1 MLLKLDIQVSVPI
14 CAYFDNGDYV
24 AESRASLIDAVES
37 QVSALKSCLEKPGPG
52 DRPASVLDEDVPE
65 GEPKTFAE
73 FRKYTYIKLARYRE
87 ETERNKCKSGSTH
100 SAKSESV
107 PKKRRTLAY
116 YEDMLALLKQTGA
129 KTFAE
134 IYPDMK
140 DDAGQ
145 RSGNQRWKPT
155 SVSETRP
162 QYSLLSKNMY
172 NQQDVLPHQLDQ
184 YDALFEACWVG
195 DDARIEEL
203 CLPCKGK
210 KSGKEPI
217 QITVNTKE
225 FPRPPRSNLNSGIDV
240 RHFVG
245 DGVYNP
251 FSVAIIARKW
261 STARLVLAIA
271 TAQYKAPEEGTQRGT
286 SLERVISAC
295 HITPRCVMKLTKFQI
310 SMTMHLRAAHLTL
323 RKARMKWTFMMMQ
336 QDQFRS

>member
-1 MLLKLDIQVSVPI
+1 MKM
-14 CAYFDNGDYV
+14 C
-24 AESRASLIDAVES
+24 
-37 QVSALKSCLEKPGPG
+37 
-52 DRPASVLDEDVPE
+52 PE

-73 FRKYTYIKLARYRE
+73 IRKYTYIKLAKHRE
-87 ETERNKCKSGSTH
+87 EAERNRSKSGGTH
-100 SAKSESV
+100 GVKSDSDL
-107 PKKRRTLAY
+107 KKRRTLAY

-134 IYPDMK
+134 MYPDVK

-145 RSGNQRWKPT
+145 WSGNQRWKPA
-155 SVSETRP
+155 SVLETRP

-203 CLPCKGK
+203 CLPRKAK

-225 FPRPPRSNLNSGIDV
+225 FPRPPWSNLDSGIDV
-240 RHFVG
+240 RHYVG

-261 STARLVLAIA
+261 ATARLVLAIA
-271 TAQYKAPEEGTQRGT
+271 TAQYKAPDERIQRGT
-286 SLERVISAC
+286 LLERVISAC
-295 HITPRCVMKLTKFQI
+295 RITLHCVVKLTIFQI
-310 SMTMHLRAAHLTL
+310 SMTMHLRTAHLTL
-323 RKARMKWTFMMMQ
+323 RKARVKWTLTMQ
-336 QDQFRS
+336 QVRFRS